1 MSFDLT
7 RFPGGSEVKASAR
20 NAGDPGLI
28 PGLGRSPGGGHS
40 SPLQYSCLENSMDR
54 GAWRAPVHAVPKS
67 RTGLSDQD
75 FNLHY
80 RSTGLYSEMKPDW
93 VTGGTIIPL
102 ILSSFSED
110 NHQHSYE
117 IKGA

>member
-1 MSFDLT
+1 MEIHLFIHHRHCLSESFESQLQT
-7 RFPGGSEVKASAR
+7 GEG
-20 NAGDPGLI
+20 NGN
-28 PGLGRSPGGGHS
+28 
-40 SPLQYSCLENSMDR
+40 PLQRSCLENSMDR

>member
-1 MSFDLT
+1 MLIDLWG
-7 RFPGGSEVKASAR
+7 FLGGSDSEGSACKTW
-20 NAGDPGLI
+20 GLI
-28 PGLGRSPGGGHS
+28 LGLGKSPGEGNGN
-40 SPLQYSCLENSMDR
+40 PLQYSCLENSMDR

>member
-1 MSFDLT
+1 MLIDLWG
-7 RFPGGSEVKASAR
+7 FLGGSDSEESACKTW
-20 NAGDPGLI
+20 GLI
-28 PGLGRSPGGGHS
+28 LGLGKSPGEGNGNS
-40 SPLQYSCLENSMDR
+40 LQYSCLENSMDR
-54 GAWRAPVHAVPKS
+54 GAWWAAVHGVPKS

-75 FNLHY
+75 FHLHY
-80 RSTGLYSEMKPDW
+80 RSTGLFLEMKPDW
-93 VTGGTIIPL
+93 VTGGTIIPP